1 MLSQHQFDQL
11 KEPRSLCTAA
21 LSLCLA
27 EPQDLL
33 QSSDAPLAQTL
44 ADLIS
49 QTIEAL
55 VTICT
60 QIKVRTTT
68 LKAQAS
74 HMPTST
80 QTHQAYQAALHHAQH
95 LANKILTLQTN
106 KRDASDTVLAA
117 GYQELFS
124 SKKNMAPSA
133 PIESLYKSWTE
144 DPSCTL
150 LIARE
155 KSHLMGDSALHMKE
169 LLERYE
175 ISITPHIMPDH
186 LCVEFSLYELLI
198 QHAPRKNQAEFLA
211 DHLNWLDQ
219 LETACEERIRTA
231 SPTHT
236 TEQQLYFE
244 IVVLCRLYTQA
255 EAQLLE
261 RETEAENTQTTLS
274 PE

>member
-11 KEPRSLCTAA
+11 KEPRSLCAAA

-44 ADLIS
+44 ADLIG

-55 VTICT
+55 VTVCA
-60 QIKVRTTT
+60 QI
-68 LKAQAS
+68 KAQAATLKTQTP
-74 HMPTST
+74 HTPTNA
-80 QTHQAYQAALHHAQH
+80 QTHQAYQATLHHAQH
-95 LANKILTLQTN
+95 LAHKILTLQTDN
-106 KRDASDTVLAA
+106 WDASDTALAA

-124 SKKNMAPSA
+124 SKKSMAPSA
-133 PIESLYKSWTE
+133 PIESLYKAWTE

-150 LIARE
+150 MIARE

-169 LLERYE
+169 LLARYE
-175 ISITPHIMPDH
+175 ISITPHMMPDH
-186 LCVEFSLYELLI
+186 LCVELSLYELLI

-211 DHLNWLDQ
+211 DHLNWIDQ
-219 LETACEERIRTA
+219 LETACGERIRTTN
-231 SPTHT
+231 PTHS
-236 TEQQLYFE
+236 TEQRLYLE

-255 EAQLLE
+255 EAQLLN
-261 RETEAENTQTTLS
+261 RETEAENTQTTS
-274 PE
+274 SHE